1 MELINKISEY
11 IKSIYNS
18 TKDNEFKKPNGYK
31 NVNSTSYK
39 K

>member
-1 MELINKISEY
+1 MELITKISDY
-11 IKSIYNS
+11 IKTIYTSPKENV
-18 TKDNEFKKPNGYK
+18 FKKPDGYK

>member
-1 MELINKISEY
+1 MEVIYKISNY

-18 TKDNEFKKPNGYK
+18 TKDNEFKKPVAYK
-31 NVNSTSYK
+31 NINSNSFK

>member
-1 MELINKISEY
+1 MEVIYKIGNY
-11 IKSIYNS
+11 IKSVYNFS
-18 TKDNEFKKPNGYK
+18 KDNEFKKPNGYK

>member
-11 IKSIYNS
+11 IKTIYSSS
-18 TKDNEFKKPNGYK
+18 TNTEFKKPNGYK

>member
-1 MELINKISEY
+1 MEVIYKIGNY
-11 IKSIYNS
+11 IKSVYNLS
-18 TKDNEFKKPNGYK
+18 KDNEFKKPNGYK